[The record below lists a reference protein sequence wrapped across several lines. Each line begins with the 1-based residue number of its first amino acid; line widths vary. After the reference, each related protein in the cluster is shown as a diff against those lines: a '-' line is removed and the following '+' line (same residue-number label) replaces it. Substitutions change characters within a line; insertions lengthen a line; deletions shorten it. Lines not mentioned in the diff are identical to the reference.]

1 MREVERKFLSDVCK
15 IQFIRN
21 GYLNGNSYHLVSE
34 YELVDEFLRVSLED
48 RETVALLTKYLP
60 GYDPEKPDYEQVQSA
75 GDLTI
80 RESLNLFHGYMT
92 DNYYVPEELLSNLS
106 LTLSDLSEDDTLK
119 NDKMLVYGYLTLL
132 CSMYSILQS
141 YRSTLNFSPSQVE
154 ENETSEDKKVTS
166 IPYWLYSYMLL
177 RVVGPKSDYLDVQ
190 DMKSLLGVDITTSDE
205 ITKEFMLRCLTI
217 SSKIAEDASE
227 AREQY
232 CPTIFGDTHIEKYTR
247 LRT

>member
-1 MREVERKFLSDVCK
+1 MREVERQFLSDVCK

-21 GYLNGNSYHLVSE
+21 GYLKGNSYHLVSE
-34 YELVDEFLRVSLED
+34 YELVDEFLWVSLED
-48 RETVALLTKYLP
+48 RGTVERLTKYLL
-60 GYDPEKPDYEQVQSA
+60 GYDPENPDYDQVQSA

-80 RESLNLFHGYMT
+80 SESFNLFHGYMT
-92 DNYYVPEELLSNLS
+92 DNYYVPEDSLEDLS
-106 LTLSDLSEDDTLK
+106 LTLSDLSEDGTLED
-119 NDKMLVYGYLTLL
+119 DKLLVYGYLTLL
-132 CSMYSILQS
+132 CNMYSILQS

-166 IPYWLYSYMLL
+166 IPYWIYSYMLL

-205 ITKEFMLRCLTI
+205 VTKDLMLKCLTI
-217 SSKIAEDASE
+217 SSKIAGDASE

-232 CPTIFGDTHIEKYTR
+232 CPTIFGDTYIEKYMR